1 MQTIDFTKHKA
12 FASIFAQMGIDGAQ
26 SPRIRMKPYTFSDRI
41 WNNNLQ
47 EGLSMTPAECM
58 EGDLKE
64 SPRGFYYKGAK
75 VIAYWSEQ
83 SDQRKMNAELRE
95 AARHYHIA
103 LCRSMKY
110 MYEQMPNERVMTI
123 IGQAKRLYSIR
134 RYNSKGE
141 QESESNA
148 YLSICSDCL
157 EKLNWLGYSN
167 ATVEEKMRICWRF
180 YLPDYLKR

>member
-1 MQTIDFTKHKA
+1 MQPIDFTKHKA
-12 FASIFAQMGIDGAQ
+12 FASVFAKMEIDGKKT
-26 SPRIRMKPYTFSDRI
+26 PRIHWEPYVFSDGI

-58 EGDLKE
+58 EGELKE
-64 SPRGFYYKGAK
+64 GQRGFYHKGTK

-83 SDQRKMNAELRE
+83 SDQKKMNAELRE

-103 LCRSMKY
+103 LCRSMEY

-123 IGQAKRLYSIR
+123 IGQAKRLYPIR
-134 RYNSKGE
+134 IYNSKGE
-141 QESESNA
+141 QESEKNA
-148 YLSICSDCL
+148 YLSICPNCL

-167 ATVEEKMRICWRF
+167 VTAEEKMRICWRF
-180 YLPDYLKR
+180 DLLDYLKR